1 MLWFWG
7 LTAAERRAYIPPV
20 GRGPER
26 TREAPKGVGPI
37 CGEAI
42 VSAAQGSGGR
52 HIARNTR
59 SYRHRCSK
67 RRLGVPDAAQIAT
80 IRTFDRIEEPQRHA
94 ADGVVRPGRC
104 EASRNALEE
113 RPRGGARDESRTLR
127 SCRRPGPRH
136 ITTAPRRSTQPAPH
150 TRSRHQKSQ
159 NLTDERTNRQS
170 PKRCRNESSRRE
182 RDPSKRVPSVRRPA
196 HDPNPRHG

>member
-26 TREAPKGVGPI
+26 TREAPKGVKAI

-42 VSAAQGSGGR
+42 VSAAQGPGGR

-59 SYRHRCSK
+59 SYRHRCSETAT
-67 RRLGVPDAAQIAT
+67 RSPGRCPD
-80 IRTFDRIEEPQRHA
+80 RDNPH
-94 ADGVVRPGRC
+94 VRPDRGTATARGGRGRQARRC

-136 ITTAPRRSTQPAPH
+136 ITTAPRRSTNPLH
-150 TRSRHQKSQ
+150 TPKSQ
-159 NLTDERTNRQS
+159 NSRDERTNRQS